1 MYVFSFCE
9 ECRCLI
15 SSTGIHAKT
24 CSKTKL
30 ETTFEGSEELF
41 ENGNSSSGRTPEQV
55 DQSSDF
61 DEDQDQNKIPKLQV
75 KICDICNGS
84 FFGSRELEKHKA
96 RYHYNKINENYLDD
110 ESEEFDEG
118 EEGIDTSK
126 TSEVKRRKKGSR
138 KRRRF
143 RITAE
148 QKKILLAAYDKLEED
163 VVDKVHIIEELGSK
177 LNLPRNKIEVS
188 K

>member
-1 MYVFSFCE
+1 M
-9 ECRCLI
+9 I
-15 SSTGIHAKT
+15 SSIGIHAKT
-24 CSKTKL
+24 CSKTKI

-61 DEDQDQNKIPKLQV
+61 DEDQERNKIPKLQV
-75 KICDICNGS
+75 KICDICSES
-84 FFGSRELEKHKA
+84 FFGSRELDKHKA
-96 RYHYNKINENYLDD
+96 RFHYNVINENNLDD

-118 EEGIDTSK
+118 EESIDTSK

-138 KRRRF
+138 KRRRL
-143 RITAE
+143 RLTSE
-148 QKKILLAAYDKLEED
+148 QKKILLAAYDKLEEN
-163 VVDKVHIIEELGSK
+163 VDKGQIIEELGSK

>member
-1 MYVFSFCE
+1 M
-9 ECRCLI
+9 
-15 SSTGIHAKT
+15 
-24 CSKTKL
+24 
-30 ETTFEGSEELF
+30 
-41 ENGNSSSGRTPEQV
+41 

-61 DEDQDQNKIPKLQV
+61 DEDQERNKIPKLQV
-75 KICDICNGS
+75 KICDICNES

-96 RYHYNKINENYLDD
+96 RYHYNENNLDD

-148 QKKILLAAYDKLEED
+148 QKKILLAAYNKHED
-163 VVDKVHIIEELGSK
+163 VDKAHIIEELGSK

-188 K
+188 NFRDINFNNELLSDFP

>member
-1 MYVFSFCE
+1 M
-9 ECRCLI
+9 

-24 CSKTKL
+24 CSKTKID
-30 ETTFEGSEELF
+30 TTIEGSEELF

-61 DEDQDQNKIPKLQV
+61 DEDQDRNKIPKLQV
-75 KICDICNGS
+75 KICDICNES

-96 RYHYNKINENYLDD
+96 RNHYNVINDNYLDD
-110 ESEEFDEG
+110 DESKEFDEG

-148 QKKILLAAYDKLEED
+148 QKKILLAAYNKHEED
-163 VVDKVHIIEELGSK
+163 VDKAHIIEELGSK

-188 K
+188 KRILFERIFP